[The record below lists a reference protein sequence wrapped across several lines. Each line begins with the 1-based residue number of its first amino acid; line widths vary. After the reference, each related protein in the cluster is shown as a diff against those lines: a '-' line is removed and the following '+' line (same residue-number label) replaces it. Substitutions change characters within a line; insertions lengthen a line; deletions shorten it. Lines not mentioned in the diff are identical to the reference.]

1 MADLQVSIALLLE
14 NQEEIRRAL
23 EAEGGKAGD
32 AFRNRLAP
40 QAQKAFDEITSA
52 AEKAAKDVGIKFN
65 KTKLQFETVKGD
77 IIPQAVLDK
86 ISQSGSKIAASF
98 AEARNAV
105 DTFKVS
111 ASSAGRE
118 AASSLNLLEA
128 AVTGVAVSLTQQLT
142 NAAGASLA
150 GLKSMV
156 TGFME
161 LDGELRL
168 AAAAAG
174 ETRGYERLGS
184 IVEKVGIDAAG
195 TSKQVAELATSLVR
209 AGFSVSEVEKAL
221 PGVVRGAEATGT
233 GFEQMGN
240 IVGNTL
246 RGFGL
251 EAEQVGRVTDVLVN
265 AANSS
270 NASIEGLGY
279 TFEYTAPIAKALGVS
294 LEDVAAAAGLMANA
308 GIQGSVAGTG
318 LRTGLQK
325 LQEAAG
331 GASPA
336 VLGLSRGQERLAQ
349 TMKMIGATV
358 TDTAGNLLPLE
369 QVFLNLK
376 DGLSKLSQA
385 DQVQLTNILFGDEA
399 GSKFLS
405 ITNQSS
411 AAISKMFSD
420 MKNSAGSTDVARDAM
435 AGIGLEVQ
443 QLQGT
448 LGAIGTSIGGVL
460 AAGLRPF
467 IQAANA
473 IAGVIS
479 GLPEPIKTTGSAL
492 IGMAAAAATASVG
505 IGALNVAVASVGG
518 WAAMRAAI
526 ASVATVITG
535 PLGAGAVIL
544 LGLGAAAGV
553 LTGNFR
559 ETDRTTKGLIQTA
572 VGLAAFVGVLKGITA
587 AQAAWNTVSAI
598 GAGIQAFLIG
608 LTPGGLGKIAV
619 AAAVAA
625 GVYYYMGQAIKV
637 TGEETSA
644 LSEKSKTLK
653 NEIEQIGQQ
662 IEQGRKLKVDT
673 SDLEKLKSTKEVELK
688 ALESPLDIKLN
699 IEKAE
704 AQITSLQEKKE
715 KLSKNGADSGALLSA
730 EIKAA
735 EKYRDILKAA
745 DEGVGSK
752 GFAKLDA
759 ASKKFVQDQQAIKD
773 KIQGLMAQKIDLPI
787 EAKIERDRIDKEI
800 SGLQNLAGKNELK
813 FKAGIDLTQLEVQ
826 LEVARAK
833 LEKAQKPIGKGA
845 FESNDSFAKREAEQ
859 KQKVEGYIKSIANL
873 QTKIAAAQGQAVG
886 ASEQQA
892 NAAARQVQ
900 SEKDKADAIKAS
912 LDAQKSKLEN
922 EQRGIDLGGRL
933 LGIDKSRL
941 ETIRQMADAY
951 MNMASAQAGLTQ
963 SQFDVKSARN
973 NRDVN
978 VANEEVQAIREAGQ
992 EALQYMRDRGASQ
1005 DQIAA
1010 KEREIADTIKA
1021 KEQEIKDL
1029 KERGKQIEQEALA
1042 AAIEGAAK
1050 RFEMERKVLELKQMS
1065 AKLEQEA
1072 AIRTAER
1079 GVLEDRKGLLDLK
1092 TKRLDPNLT
1101 NAQRSAIDEQIG
1113 LQQQSIELSNAQVN
1127 AEKERLGQLKQ
1138 IFAMEKDT
1146 LAMKQ
1151 GTEANQF
1158 RAKAAEQGWEGN
1170 LKPQLDQ
1177 LDQSKGKVGE
1187 NKMAWEDVTK
1197 QADKVLKVINDHN
1210 KAIKEGT
1217 KSVGDLAKAYQGVK
1231 PAAGGGGGGAGDS
1244 AGGNDAVQRGE
1255 QQPSSKQMEGA
1266 GWQKL
1271 AGAANTFFVNYVKRG
1286 FDAAGKEVSR
1296 NQWSEILTFD
1306 KKGNAV
1312 IQKYEDYLMKKD
1324 NPQLGMAGDP
1334 NAKAQLQWLK
1344 GASSEMDKFG
1354 GKSKLAADEA
1364 KRLQDA
1370 YAKPN
1375 YDIIVNADT
1384 KGAQSKLE
1392 AFDKKLNRNRDQI
1405 NDQEWQ
1411 IRLRSPL
1418 SGVGVDPKDSA
1429 PVIQGS
1435 TKPFEENLAKLK
1447 AEREG
1452 LLKERQSFV
1461 NDLQTY
1467 PNFSLKAQLDTA
1479 PAKKQLTAFDK
1490 ENENAITK
1498 LKLTGDTTDAF
1509 KQLDKYDKKVG
1520 DINDRIAK
1528 NDFAERAR
1536 IRDAATSANG
1546 LNDPK
1551 YKNIA
1556 DGSGAYDALN
1566 RRLQAEREGLLKERE
1581 GFINQINDPFRA
1593 DFSLKPKL
1601 DTTGAEK
1608 DLGAFKQQEAR
1619 DPLELP
1625 IKPAG
1630 FDAGAGL
1637 ANIRGPVQDFI
1648 NQLKTT
1654 NSPDQTINFQ
1664 ATGLDQIRTDLGLTG
1679 SVVDAF
1685 KASAT
1690 GVGTDLSMGFINAS
1704 GALLP
1709 LSDQIRGLGEDF
1721 QSLNTGADPF
1731 ASVGASLS
1739 DAAIN
1744 ADGINASLQTAVQT
1758 AQGLYQALANNPGA
1772 EQLQQAYDNLQ
1783 PPDVGQAV
1791 NDQAT
1796 LADGTQGTVA
1806 ATQGLADSWVNVAAQ
1821 IANATKALAGFSTPQ
1836 APARF
1841 AGGPTDAGR
1850 NYTVNEL
1857 GQESFLSAAG
1867 SLSLIRA
1874 PRYGRWVAPSKGLV
1888 LPAGVTSR
1896 LDAMGAFNRGSAAPA
1911 RQMAAAI
1918 GQPRGGRGGDAAAL
1932 GRLQHSI
1939 DRLEVAMRSY
1949 RPPTVEVHTPSNA
1962 GLLHSMQSLR

>member
-1 MADLQVSIALLLE
+1 
-14 NQEEIRRAL
+14 
-23 EAEGGKAGD
+23 
-32 AFRNRLAP
+32 
-40 QAQKAFDEITSA
+40 
-52 AEKAAKDVGIKFN
+52 
-65 KTKLQFETVKGD
+65 
-77 IIPQAVLDK
+77 
-86 ISQSGSKIAASF
+86 
-98 AEARNAV
+98 
-105 DTFKVS
+105 
-111 ASSAGRE
+111 
-118 AASSLNLLEA
+118 
-128 AVTGVAVSLTQQLT
+128 
-142 NAAGASLA
+142 
-150 GLKSMV
+150 
-156 TGFME
+156 
-161 LDGELRL
+161 
-168 AAAAAG
+168 
-174 ETRGYERLGS
+174 
-184 IVEKVGIDAAG
+184 
-195 TSKQVAELATSLVR
+195 
-209 AGFSVSEVEKAL
+209 
-221 PGVVRGAEATGT
+221 
-233 GFEQMGN
+233 
-240 IVGNTL
+240 
-246 RGFGL
+246 
-251 EAEQVGRVTDVLVN
+251 
-265 AANSS
+265 
-270 NASIEGLGY
+270 
-279 TFEYTAPIAKALGVS
+279 
-294 LEDVAAAAGLMANA
+294 
-308 GIQGSVAGTG
+308 
-318 LRTGLQK
+318 
-325 LQEAAG
+325 
-331 GASPA
+331 
-336 VLGLSRGQERLAQ
+336 
-349 TMKMIGATV
+349 
-358 TDTAGNLLPLE
+358 
-369 QVFLNLK
+369 
-376 DGLSKLSQA
+376 
-385 DQVQLTNILFGDEA
+385 
-399 GSKFLS
+399 
-405 ITNQSS
+405 
-411 AAISKMFSD
+411 
-420 MKNSAGSTDVARDAM
+420 
-435 AGIGLEVQ
+435 
-443 QLQGT
+443 
-448 LGAIGTSIGGVL
+448 
-460 AAGLRPF
+460 
-467 IQAANA
+467 
-473 IAGVIS
+473 
-479 GLPEPIKTTGSAL
+479 
-492 IGMAAAAATASVG
+492 
-505 IGALNVAVASVGG
+505 
-518 WAAMRAAI
+518 
-526 ASVATVITG
+526 
-535 PLGAGAVIL
+535 
-544 LGLGAAAGV
+544 
-553 LTGNFR
+553 
-559 ETDRTTKGLIQTA
+559 
-572 VGLAAFVGVLKGITA
+572 
-587 AQAAWNTVSAI
+587 
-598 GAGIQAFLIG
+598 
-608 LTPGGLGKIAV
+608 
-619 AAAVAA
+619 
-625 GVYYYMGQAIKV
+625 
-637 TGEETSA
+637 
-644 LSEKSKTLK
+644 
-653 NEIEQIGQQ
+653 
-662 IEQGRKLKVDT
+662 
-673 SDLEKLKSTKEVELK
+673 
-688 ALESPLDIKLN
+688 
-699 IEKAE
+699 
-704 AQITSLQEKKE
+704 
-715 KLSKNGADSGALLSA
+715 
-730 EIKAA
+730 
-735 EKYRDILKAA
+735 
-745 DEGVGSK
+745 
-752 GFAKLDA
+752 
-759 ASKKFVQDQQAIKD
+759 
-773 KIQGLMAQKIDLPI
+773 
-787 EAKIERDRIDKEI
+787 
-800 SGLQNLAGKNELK
+800 
-813 FKAGIDLTQLEVQ
+813 
-826 LEVARAK
+826 
-833 LEKAQKPIGKGA
+833 
-845 FESNDSFAKREAEQ
+845 
-859 KQKVEGYIKSIANL
+859 
-873 QTKIAAAQGQAVG
+873 
-886 ASEQQA
+886 
-892 NAAARQVQ
+892 
-900 SEKDKADAIKAS
+900 
-912 LDAQKSKLEN
+912 
-922 EQRGIDLGGRL
+922 
-933 LGIDKSRL
+933 
-941 ETIRQMADAY
+941 MADAY

-1918 GQPRGGRGGDAAAL
+1918 RQPRGGRGGDAAAL